1 MPRARLVLAIAV
13 GLCLVGRWSMA
24 QNAANLPASKTC
36 SFQSS
41 GFAERGG
48 VPPAPNAI
56 TMNNDGGWCGHLS
69 TSVAG
74 HSFVFGAPMHLVRR
88 PAHGQV
94 AITVVSGGTQI
105 LYKPD
110 AGFTG
115 SDSFSV
121 VNEALNIVMPYDVVV
136 TQ

>member
-1 MPRARLVLAIAV
+1 MIRARLVLAIAAC
-13 GLCLVGRWSMA
+13 LCLVGRWAAA
-24 QNAANLPASKTC
+24 QGATNLPMSKTC

-41 GFAERGG
+41 GFVERGG
-48 VPPAPNAI
+48 VPPAPDAI
-56 TMNNDGGWCGHLS
+56 TMDNDGGWCGHLNV
-69 TSVAG
+69 SVAG
-74 HSFVFGAPMHLVRR
+74 HSFAFGAPMHLVRR

-94 AITVVSGGTQI
+94 AIGVRHDGTQI
-105 LYKPD
+105 MYKPD

-121 VNEALNIVMPYDVVV
+121 MNETLNMVMPYNVVV